1 MADLN
6 SKSWRFLQFQKFISG
21 VGVLVQWIK
30 ALADIVGASAA
41 LLPIQ
46 RPAIAPGAR
55 QRMAQVLEFLPLTW
69 DTKME
74 FLTPRFTLA
83 SPGCC
88 RYLQGEIQWMEI
100 SLSLSLYLLDQSA
113 FACCGMCLKTK
124 GSHEHSIPSSSPET
138 VISIFSTQVSWQ
150 GDFLIPDPFIFFFS
164 PSWWEL
170 MLTLAIQNHKT
181 QDAAKYKAF

>member
-6 SKSWRFLQFQKFISG
+6 SKSWCFLQFQKFISG

-100 SLSLSLYLLDQSA
+100 SLSLSLYLLDQSIC
-113 FACCGMCLKTK
+113 FCLLWNVLEDK
-124 GSHEHSIPSSSPET
+124 GKP
-138 VISIFSTQVSWQ
+138 
-150 GDFLIPDPFIFFFS
+150 
-164 PSWWEL
+164 
-170 MLTLAIQNHKT
+170 
-181 QDAAKYKAF
+181 